1 MISSFATTIA
11 GAVDVEDFVVV
22 VVVVKIEVA
31 VAGETGG
38 RVRRL
43 LWKGFIG
50 GPSGMNTGSITLF
63 FIFSSCWCCS

>member
-22 VVVVKIEVA
+22 VAVKIEV

-43 LWKGFIG
+43 LWKGFMG
-50 GPSGMNTGSITLF
+50 GPSGMNTGSMTLF
-63 FIFSSCWCCS
+63 FIFSSCWCWTC

>member
-1 MISSFATTIA
+1 MISSLATTIA
-11 GAVDVEDFVVV
+11 GAVDVEDVVV
-22 VVVVKIEVA
+22 VVVVV

-38 RVRRL
+38 RVGGVRRL

-63 FIFSSCWCCS
+63 FLFSSCCCS

>member
-11 GAVDVEDFVVV
+11 GAVDVEHFVVV
-22 VVVVKIEVA
+22 VVVV

-38 RVRRL
+38 MRVRRL

-50 GPSGMNTGSITLF
+50 GPSGMNTGSMTLF
-63 FIFSSCWCCS
+63 FIFSS